1 MDTSFFA
8 STVHI
13 GATAD
18 VRKDRS
24 VKADVSG
31 TINHSKRNITF
42 ALLVATFLT
51 AIDTTVISTAMPVIA
66 RELGGSELI
75 SWIFSIYLLTT
86 AVTTPI
92 YGKMADLFGRK
103 RVFIFGTTVFL
114 AGSFLCGL
122 SGSMTQLLI
131 FRGIQGL
138 GAGAVQPITL
148 TIIGDVF
155 SQEERARLMGLFS
168 AMWGVAGI
176 VGPLVGGF
184 FVDFVSWEWI
194 FYINIPVGLVSLIL
208 IYRFFHE
215 ALTPRQVHI
224 DYAGAVLFM
233 LSIGIFLY
241 TLLEGGEQSGFVPEP
256 RSLALLGGSL
266 LLFLLF
272 LLVERRTSEP
282 MLPIQLFRRPLLAV
296 SQIVSL
302 IQGAIL
308 IGSTAYLPIWLQ
320 DVQGYSA
327 TFAGLAVLPMS
338 LGWPLA
344 ASFGGKLMLKSGYKR
359 VAILGAAA
367 LVLASWFLALLTPAS
382 PAWAVPVTVFVLG
395 VGFGLSVTSITI
407 AVQSSVAWQERGIV
421 TGTLQFTRTIGQTV
435 GVALLGAVLNWYLAK
450 GDGGGLA
457 AGLMAVF
464 AVMLGAALLSFA
476 LAWFLPRQAQRA
488 ESEG

>member
-1 MDTSFFA
+1 M
-8 STVHI
+8 
-13 GATAD
+13 
-18 VRKDRS
+18 
-24 VKADVSG
+24 SG
-31 TINHSKRNITF
+31 TINHSKRKITL

-66 RELGGSELI
+66 RDLGGSERI

-122 SGSMTQLLI
+122 SGSMTQLMI

-155 SQEERARLMGLFS
+155 TQEERARLMGLFS

-176 VGPLVGGF
+176 LGPLVGGF
-184 FVDFVSWEWI
+184 FVDFISWEWI
-194 FYINIPVGLVSLIL
+194 FYINIPVGLVSLFL

-215 ALTPRQVHI
+215 SLTPRQVHI
-224 DYAGAVLFM
+224 DYAGATLFM
-233 LSIGIFLY
+233 LSIGLFLY
-241 TLLEGGEQSGFVPEP
+241 TLLEGGEQSGLVSQS
-256 RSLALLGGSL
+256 RSLMFMGGSL

-272 LLVERRTSEP
+272 LGVERRAREP
-282 MLPIQLFRRPLLAV
+282 MLPIHLFRRPLLAV

-302 IQGAIL
+302 IQAAIL

-320 DVQGYSA
+320 DVQGHSA
-327 TFAGLAVLPMS
+327 TFAGFAVLPMS
-338 LGWPLA
+338 LGWPIA
-344 ASFGGKLMLKSGYKR
+344 ASLGGKLILKWGYKQ
-359 VAILGAAA
+359 VTLLGSAT
-367 LVLASWFLALLTPAS
+367 LVFASWLLTLLTPES
-382 PAWAVPVTVFVLG
+382 PVWAVPVAVFVLG
-395 VGFGLSVTSITI
+395 VGFGFTVTSITI

-421 TGTLQFTRTIGQTV
+421 TGSLQFTRTIGQTV
-435 GVALLGAVLNWYLAK
+435 GVAVLGDVLNRYLAP
-450 GDGGGLA
+450 GDDAALA
-457 AGLMAVF
+457 AGLVAVY
-464 AVMLGAALLSFA
+464 AMMLGAALLSFA
-476 LAWFLPRQAQRA
+476 LAWFLPKQAGRA
-488 ESEG
+488 ASER